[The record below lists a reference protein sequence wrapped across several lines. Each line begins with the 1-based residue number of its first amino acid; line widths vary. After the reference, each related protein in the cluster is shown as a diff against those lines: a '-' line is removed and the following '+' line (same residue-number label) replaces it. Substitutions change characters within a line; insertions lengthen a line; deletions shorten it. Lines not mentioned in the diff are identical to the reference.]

1 MGQMIDGARQ
11 TSVSLR
17 EFNSA
22 TESLRDAV
30 AVLKQEIAKFNTGN
44 ER

>member
-1 MGQMIDGARQ
+1 MGQLLDGARQ

-17 EFNSA
+17 EFNAA

-30 AVLKQEIAKFNTGN
+30 TVLKQEIAKFNLGSG
-44 ER
+44 

>member
-1 MGQMIDGARQ
+1 MIDGARQ

-30 AVLKQEIAKFNTGN
+30 SVLKQEIALFQVGN
-44 ER
+44 